1 MRDKVVF
8 KVTLGEL
15 VEAPGSPYAYWAP
28 KSLRK
33 LFKRFPP
40 LDRDVAG
47 MPDKPK
53 IADVKVGLQTS
64 DDLRFTRCWWEVP
77 ADEIATS
84 REETFQGKR
93 WVPFAKGGKPF
104 FHDIQL
110 VVNWGNDGEEI
121 RNFSNAV
128 IRNESFYF
136 REGLAWVNKMA
147 WTDAPIKLRLNVY
160 HLPSGT
166 IFACGYHAVFHENSD
181 VKWSFLAW
189 LRTPLTMILTV
200 LIDPNIQNVGVGLIA
215 RLPVVESVFGNL
227 LLASLAREGRDLLR
241 EWTTGDEIST
251 VFIKPWLLQIWDAL
265 RGQWDEE
272 VAVPRTDHPLS
283 KDFRWSEV
291 GKGFH
296 LPWRITLGLENPP
309 DLEEGGILALADA
322 CIEWERRLRTRIEEI
337 QKRIDDEVYRL
348 YDISDEDRALIEA
361 ELGENVEETEEAE
374 NEDRPP
380 VSGLLPPEEHIR
392 RLIHYLAHEAI
403 REDPDGIVPLFGQ
416 STADGRLEQG
426 LAERVRGKL
435 TELFGDGNGA
445 EREIESALGKR
456 LEDWL
461 ADDFA
466 GYHTGLYRLRP
477 IIWQVE
483 ARTEGRGQRLVG
495 AWFVH
500 WHKLDADTIPKI
512 RTLYLRPLLE
522 GAEREVERYERQL
535 LEARQED
542 RSLREQREIER
553 SLQDSR
559 SRLEALRGLE
569 GKLDQLLN
577 PHALSVRS
585 RSEWVC
591 ERVNEIVKEGYR
603 PNRDYGVRV
612 NIEPLKAAGVLHR
625 SAERVKG

>member
-15 VEAPGSPYAYWAP
+15 VEVPGSPYAYWAP
-28 KSLRK
+28 KSLRE

-40 LDRDVAG
+40 LDRDVAK

-53 IADVKVGLQTS
+53 IADVKQGLATA
-64 DDLRFTRCWWEVP
+64 DDLRFTRYWWEVP
-77 ADEIATS
+77 VDGIATG
-84 REETFQGKR
+84 REETFRSKR

-110 VVNWGNDGEEI
+110 VVNWGSDGEEI

-136 REGLAWVNKMA
+136 REGLAWMMNPQ
-147 WTDAPIKLRLNVY
+147 TGG
-160 HLPSGT
+160 HLSDHIAFYAMPLGAILAVSVSG
-166 IFACGYHAVFHENSD
+166 VF
-181 VKWSFLAW
+181 
-189 LRTPLTMILTV
+189 
-200 LIDPNIQNVGVGLIA
+200 VGDDE
-215 RLPVVESVFGNL
+215 PDD
-227 LLASLAREGRDLLR
+227 LLALLNSQLVKQCILLMGSDKDIPVGYISKIPSPRAEVLKPLAREAYDLLR
-241 EWTTGDEIST
+241 EWATGDEPST
-251 VFIKPWLLQIWDAL
+251 LFIKPWTLQIWDAL
-265 RGQWDEE
+265 KERWDEE
-272 VAVPRTDHPLS
+272 VAVPRTGHPLS
-283 KDFRWSEV
+283 RDFRWSEV

-296 LPWRITLGLENPP
+296 LPWRIALGLENPS
-309 DLEEGGILALADA
+309 DFEEGGILALADA
-322 CIEWERRLRTRIEEI
+322 CIEWERGLRARIEEI

-348 YDISDEDRALIEA
+348 YGISDEDRALIEA

-416 STADGRLEQG
+416 SMADGRLEQG
-426 LAERVRGKL
+426 LVERVRGKL

-461 ADDFA
+461 ADDFV

-483 ARTEGRGQRLVG
+483 ARTEGRGRRLVG

-512 RTLYLRPLLE
+512 RTR
-522 GAEREVERYERQL
+522 
-535 LEARQED
+535 ARSS
-542 RSLREQREIER
+542 RRER
-553 SLQDSR
+553 S
-559 SRLEALRGLE
+559 
-569 GKLDQLLN
+569 
-577 PHALSVRS
+577 P
-585 RSEWVC
+585 
-591 ERVNEIVKEGYR
+591 
-603 PNRDYGVRV
+603 
-612 NIEPLKAAGVLHR
+612 
-625 SAERVKG
+625 

>member
-1 MRDKVVF
+1 MRVTF

-15 VEAPGSPYAYWAP
+15 AEVPGSPYAYWAP
-28 KSLRK
+28 KSLRE

-40 LDRDVAG
+40 LDRDVAK

-64 DDLRFTRCWWEVP
+64 DDLRFTRYWWEVP
-77 ADEIATS
+77 ADGIATS

-121 RNFSNAV
+121 KNYRDASG
-128 IRNESFYF
+128 RLLSRPQNESFYF
-136 REGLAWVNKMA
+136 REGLAWADIVSEH
-147 WTDAPIKLRLNVY
+147 RLDMH
-160 HLPSGT
+160 HLSDDC
-166 IFACGYHAVFHENSD
+166 IF
-181 VKWSFLAW
+181 
-189 LRTPLTMILTV
+189 
-200 LIDPNIQNVGVGLIA
+200 GVGAHTLFVANGSIGWSLVA
-215 RLPVVESVFGNL
+215 FGNAKLVWIIFRLLEPTAHHKHIGYVAKLPVAPSVLENET
-227 LLASLAREGRDLLR
+227 LATLAREAHSLLR
-241 EWTTGDEIST
+241 EWTTGDETST
-251 VFIKPWLLQIWDAL
+251 AFIKPWTLQIWDAL
-265 RGQWDEE
+265 KGRWDEE
-272 VAVPRTDHPLS
+272 VAVPRTGHPLS

-296 LPWRITLGLENPP
+296 LPWRIALGLESPS

-322 CIEWERRLRTRIEEI
+322 CIEWERRLRARIEDI
-337 QKRIDDEVYRL
+337 QRQIDDEVYRL
-348 YDISDEDRALIEA
+348 YGISDEDRALIEA
-361 ELGENVEETEEAE
+361 ELGENVEETE
-374 NEDRPP
+374 DRPP

-392 RLIHYLAHEAI
+392 RLIHCLAHEAI

-416 STADGRLEQG
+416 STADGRLEEG
-426 LAERVRGKL
+426 LVERVRGKL

-483 ARTEGRGQRLVG
+483 ARTEGRRRRLVG

-542 RSLREQREIER
+542 RPLREQREIER

-569 GKLDQLLN
+569 GRLDQLLN